1 MIIEGEDM
9 KTEVLEKQ
17 EVNQTFTDLVPRD
30 DLVERINLYLGEEGL
45 NLEKNDYCYIKI
57 VGNHLEVGRAKI
69 ILEE

>member
-57 VGNHLEVGRAKI
+57 VGNHLEIGRAKI